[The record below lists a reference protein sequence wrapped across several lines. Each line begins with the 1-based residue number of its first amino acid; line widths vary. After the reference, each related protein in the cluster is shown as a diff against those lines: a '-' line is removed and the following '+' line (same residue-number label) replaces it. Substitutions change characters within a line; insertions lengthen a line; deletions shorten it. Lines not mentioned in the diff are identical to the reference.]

1 MSPVSVRAT
10 VPTAAAG
17 GAVVVVGAAVVGASV
32 VGATVADD
40 DDCDE
45 DAIVCTGVV
54 AAGEVTSCVVVGLVL
69 ALSEEPQATIIT
81 DRHAAVPHVPTAAIL
96 ISRPLTSTY
105 RTVAERSPRSISSRL
120 RLDCLCAR
128 WDHLP

>member
-17 GAVVVVGAAVVGASV
+17 GAVVGATVVGATV

-54 AAGEVTSCVVVGLVL
+54 AAGEVTSFVVVGLVVL
-69 ALSEEPQATIIT
+69 LSEEPQATIIT
-81 DRHAAVPHVPTAAIL
+81 DRHAAVPHVPIAAIL
-96 ISRPLTSTY
+96 ISRPLTSTN
-105 RTVAERSPRSISSRL
+105 RTVSEQSPRSISPRL
-120 RLDCLCAR
+120 RLDCLRAR
-128 WDHLP
+128 CDHLP